1 MNKQDAIEMLKSMLP
16 EKISYAEL
24 IGASSCYG
32 DGGLVYADPEPYAI
46 ETAISALE
54 QQLTDMW
61 IPISKRMPNHEEYCK
76 NDGRFIVTDGNRVYQ
91 ALFDIYDCKAFC
103 NGGGKLWD
111 LIIDTR
117 PIAWKPLP
125 EPYKEA
131 SE

>member
-54 QQLTDMW
+54 KQ
-61 IPISKRMPNHEEYCK
+61 IPKKADISEDNEKSCPVCDCEILGYYANYCEHC
-76 NDGRFIVTDGNRVYQ
+76 GQ
-91 ALFDIYDCKAFC
+91 S
-103 NGGGKLWD
+103 
-111 LIIDTR
+111 IDWR
-117 PIAWKPLP
+117 N
-125 EPYKEA
+125 EDE
-131 SE
+131 